1 MKTIYLAGGCF
12 WGVEK
17 YFSMVNGVLSTMVGY
32 ANGTKDNPSY
42 LDLKHGFDDASETV
56 KIEYDEKTISLEKIL
71 QLFLRFVDPYS
82 INKQG
87 EDEGVQ
93 YRSGVYFI
101 AEEDKQVIRSYLDN
115 HLDNNYKIEIL
126 PLRKFFLAEEYHQKY
141 LDKNPGGYCHIN
153 FGILKPEEKK

>member
-93 YRSGVYFI
+93 YRSGVYFV
-101 AEEDKQVIRSYLDN
+101 AEEDKQVICSYLDS

>member
-17 YFSMVNGVLSTMVGY
+17 FFSMVKGIVLTLVGY

-42 LDLKHGFDDASETV
+42 QDLKHGLDDASETV
-56 KIEYDEKTISLEKIL
+56 KIEYDENVISLEKIL
-71 QLFLRFVDPYS
+71 ELFLRFVDPYS
-82 INKQG
+82 VNKQG

-93 YRSGVYFI
+93 YRSGVYFV
-101 AEEDKQVIRSYLDN
+101 DKSDEKVVRNYFGSVLKKD
-115 HLDNNYKIEIL
+115 YKIEVL
-126 PLRKFFLAEEYHQKY
+126 PLKKFFLAEEYHQKY

-153 FGILKPEEKK
+153 FGILKKEEMK